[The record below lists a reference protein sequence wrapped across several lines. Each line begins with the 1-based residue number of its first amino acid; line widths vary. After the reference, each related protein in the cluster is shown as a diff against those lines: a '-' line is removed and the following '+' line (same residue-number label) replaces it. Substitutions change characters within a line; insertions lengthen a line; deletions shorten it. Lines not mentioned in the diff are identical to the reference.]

1 LAIGGRTRPA
11 DGRSIGSSLFAIP
24 NGGSKV
30 SDVSLVPVT
39 VLTGFLG
46 SGKTTLLQ
54 RLLQEE
60 DGRRTAV
67 LINEFGEIGLDHLL
81 VKAVSGSTVVLQN
94 GCVCC
99 SVRTELRSGLRDLL
113 DGRAKGEIPP
123 FDRIVIET
131 TGLADPVPVV
141 QIIRVDPML
150 RNQLRL
156 ANLVSTV
163 DAMNG
168 IEQLGT
174 QQEAQRQAATA
185 DRLVI
190 TKTDLSDGQQ
200 VDKLEQILS
209 RINPMA
215 PISRTPGDDLWKL
228 LLYRD
233 AFDPKSRDEEIRHWS
248 RTAERLAI
256 DPPCSADGHAWLHH
270 SPSIVSFALRV
281 RHPIDW
287 SPFAVWLSLVVHRH
301 GRNILRVKGLLDV
314 PGAKGPILLNAV
326 QHFIHPPVHLDEW
339 PDDDH
344 SSRLVFIVQ
353 DLDEVAIRGS
363 LANFLRRAD
372 HMTELETT
380 DL

>member
-1 LAIGGRTRPA
+1 
-11 DGRSIGSSLFAIP
+11 
-24 NGGSKV
+24 V

-81 VKAVSGSTVVLQN
+81 MKGVSGSTVVLQN

-163 DAMNG
+163 DALNG

-380 DL
+380 AI